1 MKLEDEI
8 KQKKFVNEQQKLAL
22 NIQFTSS
29 WMYLK
34 NVQALK
40 PFDISPE
47 QFNVLRILRGQFPN
61 PSSIQLITERMLDK
75 SSNASRIVEKLRTKE
90 LLERKECPS
99 DRRLVDVVI
108 TEKGLELLK
117 LLDIELSKWLSL
129 LDEISDEEATI
140 VNSILDRIRK

>member
-75 SSNASRIVEKLRTKE
+75 SSNASRIVEKLRAKE

-108 TEKGLELLK
+108 TDKGLELLK
-117 LLDIELSKWLSL
+117 LLDVELSKWLNL
-129 LDEISDEEATI
+129 LDEISDEEATM
-140 VNSILDRIRK
+140 VNLILDKIRK